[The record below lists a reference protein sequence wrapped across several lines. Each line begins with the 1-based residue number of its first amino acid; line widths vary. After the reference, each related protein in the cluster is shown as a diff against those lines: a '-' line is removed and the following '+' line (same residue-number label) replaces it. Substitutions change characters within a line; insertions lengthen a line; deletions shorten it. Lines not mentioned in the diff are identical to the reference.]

1 MNSKYT
7 KEVFVSALN
16 QLLKTKHIDK
26 IRVEEICRECGL
38 SKKTFYY
45 HFGSKYELL
54 TYLYNKYVTDE
65 LKEFGYE
72 DYFSRLGKGDEQLN
86 DISNENSA
94 EILQRLVYLWS
105 GAHADIN
112 KNMSSSEDY
121 QAFQPV
127 WRRESLNGKKQL
139 LSQRLEKE
147 GRKLQERELNLAVAV
162 LNTIAEFYYADW
174 TKRYGAVVPKEEAE
188 YYVSIMNRM
197 LDYWVSQ
204 GDDKGRHV

>member
-139 LSQRLEKE
+139 LIQRLEKE
-147 GRKLQERELNLAVAV
+147 GQETAGAG
-162 LNTIAEFYYADW
+162 AES
-174 TKRYGAVVPKEEAE
+174 GCSSAE
-188 YYVSIMNRM
+188 YNCRVLLCR
-197 LDYWVSQ
+197 LDEAVWGGGAQ
-204 GDDKGRHV
+204 RRGRVLCKYYEPDAGLLGFTGR